1 VEVVM
6 RRLPLAV
13 GLCVVAVACATSPT
27 GRRQLKLFPDSQ
39 IDAMGATAFAKMV
52 AEEPMSSD
60 PAVNNYVQCVV
71 RAVTRAPGIQVG
83 GWEVRVFQKDTAN
96 AFALPGSKIGVYT
109 GMLKAAQGQD
119 QLATVIGHEVAHVL
133 IGHSNERVS
142 AEFLA
147 NQVQGALA
155 NGNPLLLAALGA
167 GTQAGLLQYSRTHE
181 AEADLLGQL
190 LMAGA
195 GFDPAA
201 APALW
206 QNMAAAATT
215 QVPELLSTH
224 PAPATRVAELEARV
238 EAARIVRD
246 EAHAAGRRPACVA
259 AQ

>member
-1 VEVVM
+1 M
-6 RRLPLAV
+6 RRPLLVAAACAV
-13 GLCVVAVACATSPT
+13 TLACATSPT

-39 IDAMGATAFAKMV
+39 MNAMGVAAFAQMV
-52 AEEPMSSD
+52 EKEPISSD

-71 RAVTRAPGIQVG
+71 RAITRAPGIQVG

-96 AFALPGSKIGVYT
+96 AFALPGARIGVYT
-109 GMLKAAQGQD
+109 GMLKVAQGQD
-119 QLATVIGHEVAHVL
+119 QLATVVGHEVAHVL
-133 IGHSNERVS
+133 IGHANERVS

-147 NQVQGALA
+147 SQVQTALA

-206 QNMAAAATT
+206 RNMAAAATT

-224 PAPATRVAELEARV
+224 PAPETRIAELAARV
-238 EAARIVRD
+238 QAASIVRD

>member
-1 VEVVM
+1 MVRV
-6 RRLPLAV
+6 LLLAV
-13 GLCVVAVACATSPT
+13 CALSLACATSPT

-39 IDAMGATAFAKMV
+39 IDALGGAAFAKMV
-52 AEEPMSSD
+52 EEGPTASN
-60 PAVNNYVQCVV
+60 PAVNTYVQCVV

-83 GWEVRVFQKDTAN
+83 GWEVRVFEKDTAN
-96 AFALPGSKIGVYT
+96 AFALPGSKIGVHR
-109 GMLKAAQGQD
+109 GMLKVAQGQD

-133 IGHSNERVS
+133 IGHANERVS

-147 NQVQGALA
+147 STVQSALA
-155 NGNPLLLAALGA
+155 SDNPLLLAALGA

-206 QNMAAAATT
+206 QNMAAAAPARM
-215 QVPELLSTH
+215 PELLSTH
-224 PAPATRVAELEARV
+224 PAPETRIAELATRVA
-238 EAARIVRD
+238 AAQVVRD
-246 EAHAAGRRPACVA
+246 QAHAAGRRPACVA

>member
-1 VEVVM
+1 M
-6 RRLPLAV
+6 RRVL
-13 GLCVVAVACATSPT
+13 VAAACALVLACATSPT

-39 IDAMGATAFAKMV
+39 IDAMGAEAFARMV
-52 AEEPMSSD
+52 ADDPSAISSD

-96 AFALPGSKIGVYT
+96 AFALPGSKIGVHR
-109 GMLKAAQGQD
+109 GMLRVAQGQD

-133 IGHSNERVS
+133 IGHANERVS

-147 NQVQGALA
+147 SQVQGALA

-190 LMAGA
+190 VMAGA

-206 QNMAAAATT
+206 RNMAAAATT
-215 QVPELLSTH
+215 HTPELLSTH
-224 PAPATRVAELEARV
+224 PAPETRIAELTARV
-238 EAARIVRD
+238 EAAQVVRAQ
-246 EAHAAGRRPACVA
+246 AHAEGRRPACVP

>member
-1 VEVVM
+1 M
-6 RRLPLAV
+6 RRSLFAV
-13 GLCVVAVACATSPT
+13 AACGVALACATSPT

-39 IDAMGATAFAKMV
+39 IDAMGTAAFAKMV
-52 AEEPMSSD
+52 EQEPITSD
-60 PAVNNYVQCVV
+60 AAVNNYVKCVV
-71 RAVTRAPGIQVG
+71 LAVTRAPGIQVG
-83 GWEVRVFQKDTAN
+83 GWEVRVFEKDTAN
-96 AFALPGSKIGVYT
+96 AFALPGSKIGVHH
-109 GMLKAAQGQD
+109 GMLRVAHGQD

-147 NQVQGALA
+147 SQVQSALA
-155 NGNPLLLAALGA
+155 SDNPILLAALGA

-206 QNMAAAATT
+206 ENMAAAATT
-215 QVPELLSTH
+215 RVPELLSTH
-224 PAPATRVAELEARV
+224 PAPESRIAELEARV
-238 EAARIVRD
+238 PAARIVRD
-246 EAHAAGRRPACVA
+246 EAHAAGRRPACVP